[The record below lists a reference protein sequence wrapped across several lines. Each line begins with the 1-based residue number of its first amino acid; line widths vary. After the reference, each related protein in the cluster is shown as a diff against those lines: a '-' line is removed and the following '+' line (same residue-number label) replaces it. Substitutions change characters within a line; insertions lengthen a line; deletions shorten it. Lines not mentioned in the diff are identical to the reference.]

1 MVDVFRE
8 EPISFAQAPT
18 ILPGRPSFQSLHRW
32 ATKGRR
38 GVRLESV
45 LIGGRRYTTREAFFR
60 FVERL
65 TAIADGEAATEL
77 TISRSS
83 RQRRADHDRATAQ
96 LENLK
101 I

>member
-1 MVDVFRE
+1 MVDIFRE
-8 EPISFAQAPT
+8 EPVSFSEAAR

-32 ATKGRR
+32 GTKGRC

-45 LIGGRRYTTREAFFR
+45 LIGGRRYTSREAFGR

-65 TAIADGEAATEL
+65 TAIANGESATE
-77 TISRSS
+77 TSGDRTP
-83 RQRRADHDRATAQ
+83 RQRRADHNRATEQ
-96 LENLK
+96 LEKLR